1 MNLVIASRV
10 AVAIL
15 VVAIGLLILGQHG
28 LFAEGPVGWAIQGFA
43 LLLMI
48 WARITFG
55 SRSFHAA
62 ANPTAGGLVTT
73 GPYRYWRHP
82 IYAAVLYFIWVGV
95 ISHFSLI
102 NIALVLVASL
112 ALAVRIISEERL
124 VRERYPEYADYAART
139 KRLIPFIF

>member
-1 MNLVIASRV
+1 
-10 AVAIL
+10 
-15 VVAIGLLILGQHG
+15 
-28 LFAEGPVGWAIQGFA
+28 
-43 LLLMI
+43 
-48 WARITFG
+48 
-55 SRSFHAA
+55 
-62 ANPTAGGLVTT
+62 VTT